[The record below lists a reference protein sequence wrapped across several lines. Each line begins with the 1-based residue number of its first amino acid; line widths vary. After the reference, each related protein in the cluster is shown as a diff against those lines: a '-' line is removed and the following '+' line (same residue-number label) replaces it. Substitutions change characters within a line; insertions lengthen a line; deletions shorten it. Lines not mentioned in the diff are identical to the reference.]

1 MKLDQEPFDE
11 EEEDKDCAI
20 FTEGV
25 VGDTGDGVPWA
36 KKNDVGPDRVLLRRR
51 KPKYSIWRESPVGER
66 EDESSVALCSC
77 IPV

>member
-51 KPKYSIWRESPVGER
+51 KPKYSI
-66 EDESSVALCSC
+66 
-77 IPV
+77 